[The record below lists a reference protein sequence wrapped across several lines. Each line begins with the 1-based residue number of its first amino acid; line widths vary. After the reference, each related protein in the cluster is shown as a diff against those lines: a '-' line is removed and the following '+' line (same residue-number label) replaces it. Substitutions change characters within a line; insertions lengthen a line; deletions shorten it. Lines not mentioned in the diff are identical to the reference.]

1 MPNPLD
7 IPQLSSPCM
16 IEMLVENAKKIGRKY
31 AVFFTSLRAEILDEC
46 FALRKVKPLSEI
58 SADL

>member
-1 MPNPLD
+1 
-7 IPQLSSPCM
+7 M

-31 AVFFTSLRAEILDEC
+31 AVFFTSLRAEILNEC